1 MMKRRRMKSIVLL
14 LIVAL
19 VTAVIPVGTQQTEVQ
34 AKGLALTKQMPS
46 KALQPT
52 GDLSSKT
59 LKYTKESAEAVE
71 YSQMKGT
78 VAKRRMGA
86 VQDLQFASASYEDQY
101 GYDQLSSAQKLLYAD
116 ACSAFET
123 YVNSSAYQTEDYTTS
138 SSNYDA
144 DNGVYMAFAMSK
156 TFADYGLTTTQG
168 LQVYFTIRHDN
179 PQYYWVDT
187 AYYPTAKRMIVLLNE
202 YYVKAAERKAAESRI
217 SKGIDQYV
225 QAAGKCSTTYEKV
238 RTVHDML
245 IDRVEYAYKSGTTP
259 ETAIWAHNVDGAFS
273 NNYQNGPG
281 VVCEGYAKTFELV
294 LNELGIEN
302 IYIVGTASGGGHAWN
317 AVKLDDGKY
326 YYVDATWDD
335 AKKGNNDG
343 RKYTYFCVPK
353 TYFQKTHSAY
363 KSTSTSIAKWL
374 YALPANLADTME
386 GTYYTRYE
394 SYLTGITS
402 TEEAKT
408 AIRKAAAA
416 TPSTYLHLLC
426 DASSTNY
433 VCWALGV
440 SSYQS
445 YSGLGNVVIALP
457 GEYGITS
464 PATSIS
470 LNKSSAAVDRGVSN
484 QLTLTAVL
492 SSGSDDVVQW
502 SVTGANSLSVT
513 TGKQTTVSFLQ
524 NGTFTVTATALQG
537 KVSAKCTVTVTKSGQ
552 VNGADVVLWANGKNY
567 VKKEQLTTTLKAT
580 TWVNAKG
587 KTQKG
592 KLGWIVLNDGN
603 ADLQFNTQK
612 HTLLT
617 KAGKEDRAMATITA
631 AGLVTLKEPGTV
643 YAYAYDTGSC
653 QAGDPIE
660 ISVSR
665 QDMQKKTYTLVP
677 DIAASTWYNDKG
689 KAQKGKLVWV
699 AKAQR
704 TNITF
709 NSLKHTVLT
718 KADKA
723 DRAVGT
729 VSAKGLVT
737 AKGAGKLYV
746 YACDTGSMT
755 AEEFVVEVKN
765 APAGIKFSTAAGSI
779 DKTAIKKKL
788 NVTVDGAA
796 VANDTDTAYVI
807 GTIGN
812 KINQPIDEDTTYSV
826 TVPDKYQDYLTAAVA
841 KDSSGAYVLT
851 VKAKS
856 NATTQAMKKL
866 VSVSIKVTCDQS
878 MRSASIPVAVSPKA

>member
-1 MMKRRRMKSIVLL
+1 MMKVWRRRGSVLL

-19 VTAVIPVGTQQTEVQ
+19 VTAAIPVGTQQTLVQ
-34 AKGLALTKQMPS
+34 AKTMALTKQMPS
-46 KALQPT
+46 RALQPT
-52 GDLSSKT
+52 GDLSYKT
-59 LKYTKESAEAVE
+59 LRYTKESAEAVE
-71 YSQMKGT
+71 CTQVKSTATKRRRGT
-78 VAKRRMGA
+78 V
-86 VQDLQFASASYEDQY
+86 QNLQFASASCEDQY
-101 GYDQLSSAQKLLYAD
+101 GYDQLTSAQKLLYAD

-123 YVNSSAYQTEDYTTS
+123 YVSSSTYQTVDYTTS

-144 DNGVYMAFAMSK
+144 DNDVYMAFAMAKS
-156 TFADYGLTTTQG
+156 FEDYGLTTTQG
-168 LQVYFTIRHDN
+168 LQVYFTIRHNN
-179 PQYYWVDT
+179 PQYYWIDT
-187 AYYPTAKRMIVLLNE
+187 AFYPTAKRLIVLIND
-202 YYVKAAERKAAESRI
+202 YYVKAADRKAAESRI

-225 QAAGKCSTTYEKV
+225 QVAEKCSTTYEKV

-245 IDRVEYAYKSGTTP
+245 IDNVEYAYKSGTTP
-259 ETAIWAHNVDGAFS
+259 ETAIWAHNLDGAFS

-294 LNELGIEN
+294 LNELGIDN
-302 IYIVGTASGGGHAWN
+302 VYIVGTASGGGHAWN

-335 AKKGNNDG
+335 ATKGNNDG

-353 TYFQKTHSAY
+353 TYFQKTHTAY
-363 KSTSTSIAKWL
+363 KSTSTAIAKWL

-402 TEEAKT
+402 TDEAKNV
-408 AIRKAAAA
+408 IRKAAAA

-426 DASSTNY
+426 DTSSTNY

-470 LNKSSAAVDRGVSN
+470 LNKSTAAVDRGVSN
-484 QLTLTAVL
+484 QLTLTASL
-492 SSGSDDVVQW
+492 SAGSDDVVQW
-502 SVTGANSLSVT
+502 SVTGTNSLSAA
-513 TGKQTTVSFLQ
+513 TGKQTTITFMQ

-537 KVSAKCTVTVTKSGQ
+537 KVSAKCTVTVTKGDQ
-552 VNGADVVLWANGKNY
+552 VNGADVVLWANGKTY

-653 QAGDPIE
+653 QASDPIE

-665 QDMQKKTYTLVP
+665 QDMQKKSYTLVP
-677 DIAASTWYNDKG
+677 DIAATTWYNAKG
-689 KAQKGKLVWV
+689 KAQKGKLLWV
-699 AKAQR
+699 AKAQK
-704 TNITF
+704 TNISFDHT
-709 NSLKHTVLT
+709 KHTLLT
-718 KADKA
+718 KADKT

-765 APAGIKFSTAAGSI
+765 APSGIKFSTVAGSI
-779 DKTAIKKKL
+779 DKTAIQKKL
-788 NVTVDGAA
+788 YVTVDGTGS
-796 VANDTDTAYVI
+796 VSDTDTAYVI

-812 KINQPIDEDTTYSV
+812 KLSQPIDEDTTYSV
-826 TVPDKYQDYLTAAVA
+826 TIPEKYQDYLTATVV
-841 KDSSGAYVLT
+841 KDSSGAYVLM

-856 NATTQAMKKL
+856 NATTQALKKQA
-866 VSVSIKVTCDQS
+866 SVSIKVTCDQS
-878 MRSASIPVAVSPKA
+878 VRTASISVAVLPKA